1 MENQYRTILD
11 PLPTNDPTRGV
22 PLGTSMAM
30 QAEPSK
36 IQDWAVNLYNP
47 SANLGNQYRTTNNPL
62 PGTNS
67 NYLSDAEN
75 LFNNSGYRTAAE
87 MQIPTEQQAYQNQ
100 LSMRQAEIDAANQTY
115 NKLLNE
121 TRRQNIE
128 RTGSSGARQAR
139 AGLLG
144 SERGAAID
152 TSTDVFNQEQVQSVE
167 AQRAAAMSAIY
178 GQAKSDAAQM
188 IKDKQAAKKEG
199 YDAYIA
205 EIGRKEQKTN
215 SAIANLAQAMVSQGT
230 ALDDKTAADLAKT
243 YGVDKSVLISAYSVA
258 KQADDANKLAIKKTE
273 SDIAKN
279 NMFDISEGQ
288 SVYSIDPKTG
298 KPVLVA
304 SKAKTYAPSSGSG
317 GVGGGTS
324 GGGQYRT
331 DLDAIIGGVY
341 TTINSKNGKDAFRAE
356 ISKARND
363 ADKINLVA
371 KQVLRDQPADT
382 RKDFSQKAAA
392 IGQIDK
398 AIAAI
403 DNGAKTGFI
412 NNAKQYTF
420 NVFGKDYDPN
430 LATIGGYITSAVQP
444 YRNSITGAAWGEQED
459 GEYASLFGS
468 TKYSPKELKERL
480 VRVKEIM
487 KDTSIAQLNS
497 YVNPLDTYDNPFV
510 QQVQGAQK
518 GVDSTLSEFGL

>member
-1 MENQYRTILD
+1 MNEYRTTND
-11 PLPTNDPTRGV
+11 PLPT
-22 PLGTSMAM
+22 GTTVAP
-30 QAEPSK
+30 QPPHTVIA
-36 IQDWAVNLYNP
+36 DWAKPFYNTQQQTTT
-47 SANLGNQYRTTNNPL
+47 ANSTQP
-62 PGTNS
+62 
-67 NYLSDAEN
+67 YLTESDKA
-75 LFNNSGYRTAAE
+75 FANSGYQQAADS
-87 MQIPTEQQAYQNQ
+87 IVPTEQQAYQNQ
-100 LSMRQAEIDAANQTY
+100 LAMHQKEIDAANATY
-115 NKLLNE
+115 ATLLNK
-121 TRRQNIE
+121 TRLENANRAG
-128 RTGSSGARQAR
+128 TASVAAGR
-139 AGLLG
+139 AGLTG
-144 SERGAAID
+144 SAAGQAID
-152 TSTDVFNQEQVQSVE
+152 INTDVFNQDQVLGVE
-167 AQRAAAMSAIY
+167 AQRQAAIAAIT
-178 GQAKSDAAQM
+178 GQAKADAAKE
-188 IKDKQAAKKEG
+188 IELKQAAKNKG
-199 YDAYIA
+199 YDKVQENIAGKLARAQSYI
-205 EIGRKEQKTN
+205 N
-215 SAIANLAQAMVSQGT
+215 AQVQTMVDNGT
-230 ALDDKTAADLAKT
+230 ALDDKTLSTLSDT
-243 YGVDKSVLISAYSVA
+243 YGIDKSLITSAYVTA
-258 KQADDANKLAIKKTE
+258 KKEADKIKLEAEKTK
-273 SDIAKN
+273 SDIAKG
-279 NMFDISEGQ
+279 NMFDLSEGQ
-288 SVYSIDPKTG
+288 AQYYRDPVTG
-298 KPVLVA
+298 EVKQLA
-304 SKAKTYAPSSGSG
+304 KINKTYAPKSVGTGTGG
-317 GVGGGTS
+317 GVGGNVGKYS
-324 GGGQYRT
+324 T

-430 LATIGGYITSAVQP
+430 LAAIGGYITSAVQP

-510 QQVQGAQK
+510 QQVQGVQK

>member
-1 MENQYRTILD
+1 
-11 PLPTNDPTRGV
+11 
-22 PLGTSMAM
+22 M
-30 QAEPSK
+30 QNE
-36 IQDWAVNLYNP
+36 
-47 SANLGNQYRTTNNPL
+47 YRTTNDPL
-62 PGTNS
+62 PGASPTQGLNFGYTPAPQPPVQIADWAKPYYSSTANANS
-67 NYLSDAEN
+67 TEPYLSESDKA
-75 LFNNSGYRTAAE
+75 FANSGYRTAAE
-87 MQIPTEQQAYQNQ
+87 MEIPTEQQAYQNQ
-100 LSMRQAEIDAANQTY
+100 LAMRQAEIDAANQTY
-115 NKLLNE
+115 NTLLNQ
-121 TRRQNIE
+121 TRRQNLE

-167 AQRAAAMSAIY
+167 AQRAAALSAIY
-178 GQAKSDAAQM
+178 GQARSDAAQM

-199 YDAYIA
+199 YDAYIT
-205 EIGRKEQKTN
+205 EIGRKEAKTN
-215 SAIANLAQAMVSQGT
+215 SAIANLAQSMVSQG
-230 ALDDKTAADLAKT
+230 LVIDDKTAADLAKT
-243 YGVDKSVLISAYSVA
+243 YGVDKSVIISTYAAA
-258 KQADDANKLAIKKTE
+258 KKQDDADKLAIQKTE

-279 NMFDISEGQ
+279 NQFDLSEGQ
-288 SVYSIDPKTG
+288 ARYTTDPKTG
-298 KPVLVA
+298 EVKQIAKV
-304 SKAKTYAPSSGSG
+304 AKTYAPKAVGT

-324 GGGQYRT
+324 GGGQYKT

-398 AIAAI
+398 AISAI

-430 LATIGGYITSAVQP
+430 LAAIGGYITSAVQP

-497 YVNPLDTYDNPFV
+497 YVNPLDTYQNPFV
-510 QQVQGAQK
+510 QQVQNVQG
-518 GVDSTLSEFGL
+518 GVNSTLAEFGL